1 MRPGEKNLVSGVTP
15 DNTLKNSSE
24 ASARSAIAANMRCSG
39 GVVRGNDANPT
50 VKSNIA
56 RVCRSRAF

>member
-1 MRPGEKNLVSGVTP
+1 LVIGVTP
-15 DNTLKNSSE
+15 DSTLKNSSE
-24 ASARSAIAANMRCSG
+24 MSARSAIAANMRCSAE
-39 GVVRGNDANPT
+39 VARGNDARPT